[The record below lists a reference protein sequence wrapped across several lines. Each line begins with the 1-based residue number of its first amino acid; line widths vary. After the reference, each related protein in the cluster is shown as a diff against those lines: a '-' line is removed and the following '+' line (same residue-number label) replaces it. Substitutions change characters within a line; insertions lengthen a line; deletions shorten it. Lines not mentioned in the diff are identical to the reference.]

1 MRNWDQHVR
10 SRFGAVVGLLAAG
23 LLSGA
28 PVAAQEAAPREV
40 APQEAASQAAAPDA
54 AAPQAAAPHVAPQA
68 TPDKWQFEITP
79 YFFGAGLDGT
89 VGVTGVTGDVDMGI
103 GDILDRLDSAFM
115 GMVEVRKK
123 QWGILFDGIY
133 MNLKAEST
141 RSWQGPGGL
150 GTATGQ
156 LSTDLTQKV
165 YNLAYAKRVVDEGT
179 RADLIL
185 GTRFTQLES
194 HLNLVVT
201 SGGLLPGGV
210 RSVSDEQSW
219 WDPIFGFRMILP
231 FAEHWSSVL
240 YADLGGFGVGSDL
253 TSQGLVG
260 INWDMTNHFVAKI
273 GYRYIF
279 ADYSDDGFVWE
290 MAAHGPYAGVGI
302 RF

>member
-1 MRNWDQHVR
+1 MRNGERCVR
-10 SRFGAVVGLLAAG
+10 SWFGTVLGIVAAG
-23 LLSGA
+23 LLSAVPAGA
-28 PVAAQEAAPREV
+28 QDAAPQETAPQDAMPPQSAPQLATAQQA
-40 APQEAASQAAAPDA
+40 APQEAAQSTRDE
-54 AAPQAAAPHVAPQA
+54 
-68 TPDKWQFEITP
+68 WQFEITP
-79 YFFGAGLDGT
+79 YFFAAGLDGT
-89 VGVTGVTGDVDMGI
+89 VGVSGVTGDVDMGI

-115 GMVEVRKK
+115 GTVEVRKNR
-123 QWGILFDGIY
+123 WGILFDGIY
-133 MNLKAEST
+133 MHLKGEST

-156 LSTDLTQKV
+156 LSTDVTQKV
-165 YNLAYAKRVVDEGT
+165 YNLLYARRVVDEDT

-185 GTRFTQLES
+185 GARFTQLES

-201 SGGLLPGGV
+201 SGGLLPGGT
-210 RSVSDEQSW
+210 RSASDEQSW
-219 WDPIFGFRMILP
+219 WDPVFGFRMIIP
-231 FAEHWSSVL
+231 FAEHWSSLL

-260 INWDMTNHFVAKI
+260 INWDITNHFVAKV